1 VTFVIYFVSFI
12 RVCHKL
18 LCFVFCSLTL
28 LEILYFLENEE
39 NTAYYRLNVVQDVIL
54 WINRFVTGVNLK
66 SNLLE

>member
-1 VTFVIYFVSFI
+1 LS
-12 RVCHKL
+12 
-18 LCFVFCSLTL
+18 
-28 LEILYFLENEE
+28 FLENEE